1 MEIRQQTHR
10 APEIYGDFWF
20 NSDPIPLTALR
31 GQVVCVHFW
40 DYTSQACMNTLP
52 YVKEWH
58 RRYADKN
65 LVVIGVHTPEFPFAA
80 DPFEVRKY
88 VDKFRLNYP
97 VVLDKDHSIW
107 NSFRCRTYP
116 SCFLIDKHGFVR
128 YVQEGVGAYKDLEKA
143 IQALVTESGYRA
155 ELPEIMAPLR
165 DEDKHGAISYKTTP
179 EILAGF
185 QHRSIGNVE
194 GFVPQCTTYFE
205 DPGFYLEG
213 RLYLQ
218 GNWFADREFLKL
230 DDSEGDEGAVMFQYQ
245 AKEVNAVLKPEGEK
259 NFQVFVFQDDAFLS
273 LLNKGDDIRI
283 DEEGRSFLLVN
294 EPKLYNLVK
303 NKAFGEHK
311 LKLTSRSNGLALYSF
326 SFVSSV
332 IPEMISNN

>member
-1 MEIRQQTHR
+1 MEILQQQNR
-10 APEIYGDFWF
+10 VPEIYGDFWF

-31 GQVVCVHFW
+31 GQVVLVHVW
-40 DYTSQACMNTLP
+40 DYTSQACLNTLP
-52 YVKEWH
+52 YLKEWH
-58 RRYADKN
+58 RRYGDKN
-65 LVVIGVHTPEFPFAA
+65 LVVVGVHTPEFPFTA
-80 DPFEVRKY
+80 DPFEVRKA
-88 VDKFRLNYP
+88 VEKFRIKYP
-97 VVLDKDHSIW
+97 VVLDIDYRIW
-107 NSFRCRTYP
+107 NSFHCRTRP
-116 SCFLIDKHGFVR
+116 SCYLVDKHGYIR
-128 YVQEGVGAYKDLEKA
+128 YVQEGVGAYRDLEKA

-205 DPGFYLEG
+205 DPGLYLEG

-230 DDSEGDEGAVMFQYQ
+230 DDSESAGGSVMIMYQ
-245 AKEVNAVLKPEGEK
+245 AKEVNVVLKPEGEK
-259 NFQVFVFQDDAFLS
+259 NFQVFVQQDDTYLTIV
-273 LLNKGDDIRI
+273 NKGEDVRI
-283 DEEGRSFLLVN
+283 DEEGRSFILVN
-294 EPKLYNLVK
+294 EPKLYHLVK
-303 NKAFGEHK
+303 NYSFGEYK
-311 LKLTSRSNGLALYSF
+311 LKLSSRSNGLSLYSF